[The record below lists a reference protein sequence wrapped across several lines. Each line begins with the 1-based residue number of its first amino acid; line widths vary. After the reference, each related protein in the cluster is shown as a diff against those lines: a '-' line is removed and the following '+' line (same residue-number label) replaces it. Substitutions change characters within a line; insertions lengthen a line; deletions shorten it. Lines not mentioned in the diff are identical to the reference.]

1 MNDFR
6 RIEEMTSQ
14 EIEAALDAVDAD
26 LDLDRLLAVAQFV
39 DRIGGI
45 ANARLAVEM
54 LGELEDAA

>member
-6 RIEEMTSQ
+6 RIDEMTSQ

-39 DRIGGI
+39 ERIGGI
-45 ANARLAVEM
+45 ANARMAVEM